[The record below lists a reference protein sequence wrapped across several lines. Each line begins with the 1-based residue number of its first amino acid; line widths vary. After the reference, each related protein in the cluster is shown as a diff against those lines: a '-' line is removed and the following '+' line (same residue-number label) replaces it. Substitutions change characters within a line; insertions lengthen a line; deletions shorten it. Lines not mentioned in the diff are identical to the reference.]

1 MSAKFH
7 DIIDDSNKNRYS
19 VREVG
24 FGLLWHW
31 PTLSAVP
38 VVVCVI
44 GSAQE
49 CQHIISPKV
58 ECDVERITLLCALL
72 LLRLLLLLLLLLS
85 LRV

>member
-49 CQHIISPKV
+49 CQHTNEVACNQTSD
-58 ECDVERITLLCALL
+58 E
-72 LLRLLLLLLLLLS
+72 S
-85 LRV
+85 